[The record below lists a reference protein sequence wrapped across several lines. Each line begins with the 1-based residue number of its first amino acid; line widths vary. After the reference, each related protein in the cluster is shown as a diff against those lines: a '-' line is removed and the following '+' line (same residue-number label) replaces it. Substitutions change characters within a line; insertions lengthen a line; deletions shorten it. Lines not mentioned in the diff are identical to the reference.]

1 MSELV
6 LLPASTYQPPS
17 PSLARRPGRSLN
29 TIMEEESDGRQR
41 SAALGNRKI
50 QASSSNEKIVQWL
63 SPRSDHFPT
72 PRGFHFLSAPILPE
86 SPSTVS
92 ADESNSPSISSSDP
106 WNRASMSTDVTEF
119 DDIYGLSDDE
129 DNRRRMSR
137 SSSLKRRN
145 STRNTT
151 LKRSVAQSPASHQ
164 ALPPLVI
171 PAQQNQD
178 GDAWSGRLEFK
189 KLLSPIPPT
198 PPAKV
203 EMSPA
208 VMSYLQARQSQEVPT
223 ISAPP
228 SLDGSLSSDQMAA
241 MSAPATPVMGTEEES
256 STSRWSGVQ
265 LQPAAFATLQALS
278 GSEDSEDEYQSQ
290 QVIEVMEERRPEMSQ
305 QTPRLLTSMGRPA
318 LSLSTRQQQSLDEL
332 TRLEIPSPGGFF
344 SGLSPRARHTWHLPT
359 MTPDD
364 IAPPTSTT
372 AEQFYRCPWN
382 ETAPQVPALPTVPV
396 LPPPPPRPERFATAP
411 VPSAPVERFVEI
423 RGTMSDG
430 IPTARPIVFEQVI
443 EAKVDLT
450 EEIITARRIE
460 QSQPSTSFTAVA
472 EPASPNEDVT
482 ATEIV
487 TSYDPQYA
495 RKQQEAALSNLD
507 RTELWLMAQKAYL
520 KGILPEEEV
529 QLESKPEPETKDIH
543 IEEGPKTEEPE
554 AEVSPSQ
561 KKKTVRFS
569 EIVVKTDIPK
579 SLPPKLARQESAYY
593 RAFQDY
599 IIRSR
604 SQDAFV
610 HRLPRFE
617 ALQAQRISLRE
628 VHRNQLLGKHQL
640 SVMPQSAKKRMSA
653 NVARGDDV
661 LVDDPEKLKRE
672 KEHEAL
678 AQMSMANWHVGAT
691 KALNGGRLFSAPI
704 AKRLARMSCV
714 GGGRERA
721 RILDLGGQAAC
732 DWAWHCA
739 IMYPNTKVYTV
750 TTKAIRQLSNSN
762 IRGPPNHRQVAVE
775 KLSRLPFPDAHFDLV
790 SARELHSILKF
801 IGENGEDEWDTCLQE
816 CMRVLKPGGYIEFN
830 VLDSAITNAGPLG
843 LAKSVE
849 FGFALKTLGYDP
861 APSRTFLGRVR
872 RAGFDDVKRA
882 WTCLPL
888 GPDPAVQRSRKVA
901 RDSTTGAERPLVLEA
916 MVTGSTE
923 AAASVTGLAGS
934 WAWERWLLRCEME
947 KVASEGRLGNF
958 LEMEAEAPENMRE
971 AGKCLDGV
979 HEVIEEGRRCGA
991 AFRALTGYARKPTE
1005 RCAGKKPA
1013 L

>member
-1 MSELV
+1 M
-6 LLPASTYQPPS
+6 
-17 PSLARRPGRSLN
+17 
-29 TIMEEESDGRQR
+29 
-41 SAALGNRKI
+41 
-50 QASSSNEKIVQWL
+50 
-63 SPRSDHFPT
+63 
-72 PRGFHFLSAPILPE
+72 
-86 SPSTVS
+86 
-92 ADESNSPSISSSDP
+92 
-106 WNRASMSTDVTEF
+106 
-119 DDIYGLSDDE
+119 
-129 DNRRRMSR
+129 
-137 SSSLKRRN
+137 
-145 STRNTT
+145 
-151 LKRSVAQSPASHQ
+151 
-164 ALPPLVI
+164 
-171 PAQQNQD
+171 
-178 GDAWSGRLEFK
+178 
-189 KLLSPIPPT
+189 
-198 PPAKV
+198 
-203 EMSPA
+203 
-208 VMSYLQARQSQEVPT
+208 
-223 ISAPP
+223 
-228 SLDGSLSSDQMAA
+228 
-241 MSAPATPVMGTEEES
+241 
-256 STSRWSGVQ
+256 
-265 LQPAAFATLQALS
+265 
-278 GSEDSEDEYQSQ
+278 
-290 QVIEVMEERRPEMSQ
+290 
-305 QTPRLLTSMGRPA
+305 
-318 LSLSTRQQQSLDEL
+318 
-332 TRLEIPSPGGFF
+332 
-344 SGLSPRARHTWHLPT
+344 
-359 MTPDD
+359 
-364 IAPPTSTT
+364 
-372 AEQFYRCPWN
+372 
-382 ETAPQVPALPTVPV
+382 
-396 LPPPPPRPERFATAP
+396 
-411 VPSAPVERFVEI
+411 

-430 IPTARPIVFEQVI
+430 IPTARPVVFEQVI

-450 EEIITARRIE
+450 EEVITARRVE
-460 QSQPSTSFTAVA
+460 QSKPSASFTAIP

-487 TSYDPQYA
+487 TSYDPEYTK
-495 RKQQEAALSNLD
+495 KQQEAALSNLD

-520 KGILPEEEV
+520 KGILPEEE
-529 QLESKPEPETKDIH
+529 LESKPEPPAKDTPIKQLK
-543 IEEGPKTEEPE
+543 IKESE
-554 AEVSPSQ
+554 ADVVSPSQ

-569 EIVVKTDIPK
+569 EIAVKADIPR
-579 SLPPKLARQESAYY
+579 SLPPKIARQESAYY

-628 VHRNQLLGKHQL
+628 VHRNQLLGKFQL

-672 KEHEAL
+672 KEAEAL

-704 AKRLARMSCV
+704 AKRLARMSCI
-714 GGGRERA
+714 GGPRDRA

-739 IMYPNTKVYTV
+739 ITYPNAKVYTV

-830 VLDSAITNAGPLG
+830 VLDSSITNAGPLG

-888 GPDPAVQRSRKVA
+888 GPDPAVQRGRRVA
-901 RDSTTGAERPLVLEA
+901 RDSTTGVERPLELEA

-923 AAASVTGLAGS
+923 AAASMAGLAGS
-934 WAWERWLLRCEME
+934 WAWERWLLRAEME
-947 KVASEGRLGNF
+947 KVASQGRLGGF
-958 LEMEAEAPENMRE
+958 LEMENEAPEGVRE

-979 HEVIEEGRRCGA
+979 HEVVEEGRRCGA
-991 AFRALTGYARKPTE
+991 AFRVLTGYARKPTE
-1005 RCAGKKPA
+1005 RSAGKKVVQ
-1013 L
+1013 